1 MDQQQVNP
9 VNPHVNPVTSNR
21 LSSDYT
27 AMIDPLAS
35 DYHHPVVKSDYH
47 SANPDYHSA
56 NPDYHHPAN
65 PDLISSDLVSED
77 CILTDVDAFIA
88 QESHEIKSETDQWDL
103 F

>member
-1 MDQQQVNP
+1 
-9 VNPHVNPVTSNR
+9 
-21 LSSDYT
+21 
-27 AMIDPLAS
+27 MIDPIAL

-47 SANPDYHSA
+47 SANPDYHPA
-56 NPDYHHPAN
+56 NPDYHHPTN

-88 QESHEIKSETDQWDL
+88 QESHEIKSETDQWEL

>member
-47 SANPDYHSA
+47 SANPDYH
-56 NPDYHHPAN
+56 PVN

-77 CILTDVDAFIA
+77 YILTDVDAFIA
-88 QESHEIKSETDQWDL
+88 QESHEIKSETDQWEL

>member
-1 MDQQQVNP
+1 
-9 VNPHVNPVTSNR
+9 
-21 LSSDYT
+21 
-27 AMIDPLAS
+27 MIDPIAS

-56 NPDYHHPAN
+56 NLDYHHPDN

-77 CILTDVDAFIA
+77 YILTDVDAFIA
-88 QESHEIKSETDQWDL
+88 QESHEIKSETDQWEL